1 MMKNNDTSFNMY
13 ISAIGAL
20 DSLFIRRSYTQ
31 SKFLKKEQ
39 SQLKKSVLFLGLF
52 CTVADWDIM
61 DRVITQTRSR
71 DC

>member
-20 DSLFIRRSYTQ
+20 DPLFIRRSYTQ
-31 SKFLKKEQ
+31 SKFKKKER
-39 SQLKKSVLFLGLF
+39 SQWKKSVLFIGLF
-52 CTVADWDIM
+52 CTLADWDIM
-61 DRVITQTRSR
+61 DRVITQTRGR